1 MRVHAPRIDFS
12 ALRRELNLPEAFPPD
27 AQAEAEQSARRSAAL
42 AGKVADRTDI
52 EFVTIDPPDSL
63 DLDQAM
69 CIVKRSSG
77 YRVHYAI
84 ADVLSF
90 VAPGGALDGETWQ
103 RGQTIYFP
111 DDRVPLHPLVL
122 SEDGA
127 SLLPDQTR
135 PAVLW
140 TIDLDAHGEQT
151 GVTVERAAVRSRAK
165 LDYAGVQAAVDRGN
179 PPEPIAL
186 LPEVGKLRLAWS
198 DQRGAINLPLPEQE
212 ITSHGDGWKLELRAP
227 YPVEEYNAQISLLTG
242 MAAATLMIE
251 GGFGLLR
258 TLPSADEKNLS
269 RVRAAV
275 HALGVEWPDNAAVG
289 EVIDRIDPASPR
301 GAAALDVIGE
311 LLRGAGYTPFDGAAP
326 ERPEHAGVGGPYAH
340 VTAPLRRLPDRYA
353 TEVCLALHHGGSVPD
368 EIREAIPKLPEVIV
382 ASDRRASEAE
392 RASIDLTEAVLLAH
406 RVGEAFDAAVIEVN
420 EHATITLQ
428 DPPVK
433 ARCDG
438 SGLEPGQQVRVRLA
452 EADPTR
458 RVVRFTT
465 DGV

>member
-242 MAAATLMIE
+242 MAAATLMSE

-269 RVRAAV
+269 
-275 HALGVEWPDNAAVG
+275 
-289 EVIDRIDPASPR
+289 PR
-301 GAAALDVIGE
+301 
-311 LLRGAGYTPFDGAAP
+311 
-326 ERPEHAGVGGPYAH
+326 
-340 VTAPLRRLPDRYA
+340 
-353 TEVCLALHHGGSVPD
+353 SVPSTPGWAG
-368 EIREAIPKLPEVIV
+368 RTRTSPP
-382 ASDRRASEAE
+382 RC
-392 RASIDLTEAVLLAH
+392 
-406 RVGEAFDAAVIEVN
+406 AACR
-420 EHATITLQ
+420 TGT
-428 DPPVK
+428 PPRSAWPCTTP
-433 ARCDG
+433 ARC
-438 SGLEPGQQVRVRLA
+438 
-452 EADPTR
+452 PTR
-458 RVVRFTT
+458 SGRRSRSCPR
-465 DGV
+465 